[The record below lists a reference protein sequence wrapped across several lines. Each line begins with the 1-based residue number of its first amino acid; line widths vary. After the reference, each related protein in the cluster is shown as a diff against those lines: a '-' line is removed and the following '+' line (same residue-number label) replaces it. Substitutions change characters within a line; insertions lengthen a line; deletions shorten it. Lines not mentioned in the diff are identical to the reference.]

1 MNATRARRFA
11 ALCLVVAS
19 TLLAAGC
26 DYEIPLTATATHNVD
41 PRLLGDWVADGEDM
55 TMKVR
60 RLDEATYIVVC
71 DGDLYRAI
79 HSDVADTAF
88 LSVQDLDSDARKYS
102 YLAWKLSGDGSVL
115 TLNVVNSEVVPATLR
130 DASALQ
136 QAVKEHLRDPKL
148 LAKDVVFRR
157 AKA

>member
-1 MNATRARRFA
+1 
-11 ALCLVVAS
+11 
-19 TLLAAGC
+19 
-26 DYEIPLTATATHNVD
+26 
-41 PRLLGDWVADGEDM
+41 
-55 TMKVR
+55 MKVR

>member
-11 ALCLVVAS
+11 ALCLVLTSAM
-19 TLLAAGC
+19 LAAGC
-26 DYEIPLTATATHNVD
+26 EYEIPLTTTATHNVD